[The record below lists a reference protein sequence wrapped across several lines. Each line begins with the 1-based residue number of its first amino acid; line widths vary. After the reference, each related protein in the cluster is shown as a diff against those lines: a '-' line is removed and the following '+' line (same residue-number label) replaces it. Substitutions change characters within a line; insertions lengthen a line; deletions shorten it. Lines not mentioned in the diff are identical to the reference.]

1 MQTQAMTNK
10 IYTADRDR
18 DFHFRVKD
26 PGSAATHFIGFVA
39 AVLMTPVLLVH
50 AAGNGADFMT
60 MIGMS
65 VFMISM
71 ILLYGASTSY
81 HSFDI
86 SEKANLRLKRLD
98 HMMIFVLIAGSY
110 TPVCLTV
117 LRHGVGI
124 RLLAIVWG
132 LAIVGMI
139 FKLLWVT
146 CPKWV
151 SSVIYIGMGWVCIL
165 AMPQLLAGLSFGA
178 FMWLLAGGLFYTLG
192 GVIYAMKFPVFHNRF
207 RYFGYRKGKHF
218 FSIHLYVGF
227 LCFGIIFVTD
237 LISALQGKCPA
248 FFSNGMG
255 YLCISAT
262 LFCFQHNCSCAVPEK
277 DAGTTVR
284 PVR

>member
-1 MQTQAMTNK
+1 MRTQTLTKQM
-10 IYTADRDR
+10 YTASLDRDR

-39 AVLMTPVLLVH
+39 AVLITPVLLVH
-50 AAGNGADFMT
+50 AAGNGADLMT

-65 VFMISM
+65 VFMLSM

-86 SEKANLRLKRLD
+86 SEKANLRLKRMD

-117 LRHGVGI
+117 LR
-124 RLLAIVWG
+124 
-132 LAIVGMI
+132 
-139 FKLLWVT
+139 LWVT

-178 FMWLLAGGLFYTLG
+178 FMWLLAGGLFYTVG

-207 RYFGYRKGKHF
+207 RYFGCHELFHVFVMAGSLCHF
-218 FSIHLYVGF
+218 IVMYV
-227 LCFGIIFVTD
+227 
-237 LISALQGKCPA
+237 
-248 FFSNGMG
+248 
-255 YLCISAT
+255 YLC
-262 LFCFQHNCSCAVPEK
+262 N
-277 DAGTTVR
+277 
-284 PVR
+284 

>member
-1 MQTQAMTNK
+1 MRTQTLTKQM
-10 IYTADRDR
+10 YTASLDRDR

-26 PGSAATHFIGFVA
+26 PGSAATHFIGFLA

-50 AAGNGADFMT
+50 AAGNG
-60 MIGMS
+60 

-117 LRHGVGI
+117 LRGSIGM

-151 SSVIYIGMGWVCIL
+151 SSVIYIAMGWVCVL
-165 AMPQLLAGLSFGA
+165 AMPQLVAGLSFGA
-178 FMWLLAGGLFYTLG
+178 FMWLLAGGLFYTVG

-207 RYFGYRKGKHF
+207 QYFGCHERFLVFVMAGSLCHF
-218 FSIHLYVGF
+218 IVMYV
-227 LCFGIIFVTD
+227 
-237 LISALQGKCPA
+237 
-248 FFSNGMG
+248 
-255 YLCISAT
+255 YLC
-262 LFCFQHNCSCAVPEK
+262 N
-277 DAGTTVR
+277 
-284 PVR
+284 

>member
-1 MQTQAMTNK
+1 MRTQTLTKQM
-10 IYTADRDR
+10 YTASLDRDR

-39 AVLMTPVLLVH
+39 AVLITPVLLVH
-50 AAGNGADFMT
+50 AAGNGADLMT

-65 VFMISM
+65 VFMLSM

-86 SEKANLRLKRLD
+86 SEKANLRLKRMD

-117 LRHGVGI
+117 LRGSIGM

-165 AMPQLLAGLSFGA
+165 AMSQLVAGLSFGA
-178 FMWLLAGGLFYTLG
+178 FMWLLAGGLFYTVG

-207 RYFGYRKGKHF
+207 QYFGCHELFHVFVMAGSLCHF
-218 FSIHLYVGF
+218 IVMYV
-227 LCFGIIFVTD
+227 
-237 LISALQGKCPA
+237 
-248 FFSNGMG
+248 
-255 YLCISAT
+255 YLCS
-262 LFCFQHNCSCAVPEK
+262 
-277 DAGTTVR
+277 
-284 PVR
+284 

>member
-1 MQTQAMTNK
+1 MRTQTLTKQMYA
-10 IYTADRDR
+10 ASLDRDR

-26 PGSAATHFIGFVA
+26 PGSAATHFIGFLA

-50 AAGNGADFMT
+50 ASDCGADLMT

-65 VFMISM
+65 VFMLSM

-86 SEKANLRLKRLD
+86 SEKANLRLKRMD

-117 LRHGVGI
+117 LRGSIGM

-151 SSVIYIGMGWVCIL
+151 GWVCVL
-165 AMPQLLAGLSFGA
+165 AMPQLVAGLSFGA
-178 FMWLLAGGLFYTLG
+178 FMWLLAGGLFYTVG

-207 RYFGYRKGKHF
+207 QYFGCHELFHVFVMAGSLCHF
-218 FSIHLYVGF
+218 IVMYV
-227 LCFGIIFVTD
+227 
-237 LISALQGKCPA
+237 
-248 FFSNGMG
+248 
-255 YLCISAT
+255 YLC
-262 LFCFQHNCSCAVPEK
+262 N
-277 DAGTTVR
+277 
-284 PVR
+284 

>member
-1 MQTQAMTNK
+1 MRTQTLTKQM
-10 IYTADRDR
+10 YTASLDRDR

-26 PGSAATHFIGFVA
+26 PGSAATHFIGFLA

-117 LRHGVGI
+117 LRHGVGM

-146 CPKWV
+146 CPKWI
-151 SSVIYIGMGWVCIL
+151 SSVLYIGMGWLCVL
-165 AMPQLLAGLSFGA
+165 A
-178 FMWLLAGGLFYTLG
+178 FMPIIHALPKAGFGWLLAGGIIYTIG
-192 GVIYAMKFPVFHNRF
+192 GVIYALKLPIFNAKHKNFGSHEIFHVFIML
-207 RYFGYRKGKHF
+207 GSACHF
-218 FSIHLYVGF
+218 IVMY
-227 LCFGIIFVTD
+227 CFVANMPI
-237 LISALQGKCPA
+237 
-248 FFSNGMG
+248 
-255 YLCISAT
+255 
-262 LFCFQHNCSCAVPEK
+262 
-277 DAGTTVR
+277 
-284 PVR
+284 

>member
-1 MQTQAMTNK
+1 MWTQALTKQM
-10 IYTADRDR
+10 YTANLDRDR

-26 PGSAATHFIGFVA
+26 PGSAATHFIGFLA
-39 AVLMTPVLLVH
+39 TVLLTPVLLVH
-50 AAGNGADFMT
+50 ASDCDADLMT

-65 VFMISM
+65 VFMLSM

-86 SEKANLRLKRLD
+86 SEKANLRLKRMD

-117 LRHGVGI
+117 LRGSVGM

-151 SSVIYIGMGWVCIL
+151 SSVIYIAMGWVCVL
-165 AMPQLLAGLSFGA
+165 AMPQLVAGLSFGA
-178 FMWLLAGGLFYTLG
+178 FMWLLAGGLFHTVG

-207 RYFGYRKGKHF
+207 QYFG
-218 FSIHLYVGF
+218 
-227 LCFGIIFVTD
+227 
-237 LISALQGKCPA
+237 
-248 FFSNGMG
+248 
-255 YLCISAT
+255 
-262 LFCFQHNCSCAVPEK
+262 
-277 DAGTTVR
+277 R
-284 PVR
+284 P

>member
-1 MQTQAMTNK
+1 MRTQTLTKQM
-10 IYTADRDR
+10 YTASLDRDI

-39 AVLMTPVLLVH
+39 AVFMTPVLLVH
-50 AAGNGADFMT
+50 VAGNGADLMT

-117 LRHGVGI
+117 LRHGVGM

-178 FMWLLAGGLFYTLG
+178 FMWLLAGGLFYTVG

-207 RYFGYRKGKHF
+207 QYFGCHELFHVFVMAGSLCHF
-218 FSIHLYVGF
+218 IVMYV
-227 LCFGIIFVTD
+227 
-237 LISALQGKCPA
+237 
-248 FFSNGMG
+248 
-255 YLCISAT
+255 YLC
-262 LFCFQHNCSCAVPEK
+262 N
-277 DAGTTVR
+277 
-284 PVR
+284 

>member
-50 AAGNGADFMT
+50 AAGSGADLMT

-98 HMMIFVLIAGSY
+98 HMMIFVLIAGYY

-117 LRHGVGI
+117 LRHGVGM

-178 FMWLLAGGLFYTLG
+178 FMWLLAGGFFYTVG

-207 RYFGYRKGKHF
+207 RYFGCHELFHVFVMAGSLCHF
-218 FSIHLYVGF
+218 VVMY
-227 LCFGIIFVTD
+227 
-237 LISALQGKCPA
+237 A
-248 FFSNGMG
+248 
-255 YLCISAT
+255 YLCS
-262 LFCFQHNCSCAVPEK
+262 
-277 DAGTTVR
+277 
-284 PVR
+284 